1 MPHRSTGQS
10 DQGFIL
16 HTADPDDANPRSRC
30 MRLIKNIPSAYLDKH
45 VACCLAAKQEV
56 LLGSSGRALPSEKW
70 REDVQSGTRAFS

>member
-1 MPHRSTGQS
+1 
-10 DQGFIL
+10 
-16 HTADPDDANPRSRC
+16 